1 VLTENKRRS
10 KEIKGVTDLPDFVM
24 TISVPSPWNR
34 SQRSLDSS
42 DTLGSSSMP
51 SSSGSNGLMAAVPP
65 AKEWAASMS
74 SALMRGELEG
84 EVNGG
89 GSPAPGILPNRPC
102 MVPKA
107 AKAER

>member
-1 VLTENKRRS
+1 
-10 KEIKGVTDLPDFVM
+10 
-24 TISVPSPWNR
+24 
-34 SQRSLDSS
+34 
-42 DTLGSSSMP
+42 
-51 SSSGSNGLMAAVPP
+51 MAAAPP
-65 AKEWAASMS
+65 AKEWAANMS

-89 GSPAPGILPNRPC
+89 GSPAPGILPNKPC